1 MKKLAI
7 VLALVLLLAATVT
20 IISACSEKYDL
31 LYANWNFGT
40 DSDPSVER
48 KMIKAFEDKY
58 DVKIKTIDYGQ
69 DQNYPNGLLG
79 AVQRQEVPDVFM
91 VNNMSFVL
99 NYQLAMDV
107 SAFVAEDEDW
117 QNIPQTVEQGAH
129 FNNGIY
135 AIPFALHML
144 GYFVNEDLIE
154 DCNLDSVLPQ
164 NRDKGI
170 TYTQFKTLVS
180 EISAN
185 PAYVGLNKESSV
197 YEWYPASANKKYG
210 YFGWNDADK
219 KYYIN
224 TTEFA
229 TGISET
235 KNFYNSHSSFGSLTE
250 AKKKSQSFA
259 GVDSDV
265 KAWDSGKVAL
275 RWGYTYEVPNMIDN
289 DDFRIRFVGIPS
301 MEGEN
306 ARNEG
311 YSCLVPDYLAIYKN
325 SPNAELAYKFAKWMS
340 YDPEGIAMRIQ
351 FARDD
356 EETPNTLPMTTDL
369 DILSEFE
376 EVFPV
381 TGVVPFYERLA
392 DSIFEPTK
400 VVPGY
405 NESRFNASTGK
416 SVTNGAGEKKENAK
430 IGEYLDACFS
440 GNGEFAGTIAS
451 DLEKL
456 ANQAYADALSDYEDK
471 YR

>member
-7 VLALVLLLAATVT
+7 VLVFVLLLAATVT
-20 IISACSEKYDL
+20 IISACSVKYDL

-69 DQNYPNGLLG
+69 DQAYPNGLLG
-79 AVQRQEVPDVFM
+79 AVQRQEAPDVFM

-99 NYQLAMDV
+99 TYQLAMDV
-107 SAFVAEDEDW
+107 SEFVAEDEDW
-117 QNIPQTVEQGAH
+117 QKIPQTVEQGAH
-129 FNNGIY
+129 FKDGIY

-144 GYFVNEDLIE
+144 GYFINEDLIE

-164 NRDKGI
+164 NRNEGI
-170 TYTQFKTLVS
+170 TYTQFKELVS
-180 EISAN
+180 GISAT
-185 PAYVGLNKESSV
+185 PDYVGLNRESSV
-197 YEWYPASANKKYG
+197 YEWYPASANKNYG
-210 YFGWNDADK
+210 YFGWSDAEK

-224 TTEFA
+224 TPEFEA
-229 TGISET
+229 GISET
-235 KNFYNSHSSFGSLTE
+235 KTLYNAHSSFGSLTQ
-250 AKKKSQSFA
+250 AKKDQGFA
-259 GVDSDV
+259 GIDSDV
-265 KAWDSGKVAL
+265 KAWDNGKVGL

-301 MEGEN
+301 MDGEN

-356 EETPNTLPMTTDL
+356 EETPNTLPMTTDT
-369 DILSEFE
+369 DILYDFE

-381 TGVVPFYERLA
+381 KGVVPFYERLA
-392 DSIFEPTK
+392 DSVFEPTK

-405 NESRFNASTGK
+405 NESRFNASTGL
-416 SVTNGAGEKKENAK
+416 SVTGADDVKKDNAK

-440 GNGEFAGTIAS
+440 GNGQFAAYAA
-451 DLEKL
+451 DLEAL
-456 ANQAYADALSDYEDK
+456 ANRGYAEALEDYEEK
-471 YR
+471 Y